1 MNRPRKPLGEH
12 TVDPLV
18 TFDAALTRKL
28 LCHQHY
34 FKMGLRVRRDIVTV
48 TFIVHIDLTRL
59 ERSFERCRDFRLD
72 CHTRV
77 RLSGHAILR

>member
-18 TFDAALTRKL
+18 TFDAAFTRKL
-28 LCHQHY
+28 ICHQHY
-34 FKMGLRVRRDIVTV
+34 FKMGLGVRRDTVTV
-48 TFIVHIDLTRL
+48 TFIFHSDLTRL
-59 ERSFERCRDFRLD
+59 ERSLERCCDIRLD